1 MIKKLFYYIIIIVF
15 SILNNIYAV
24 SPKLSVHNN
33 RDMTIISVNNQIH
46 TDYGLSYPIT
56 YEFSIPQ
63 NLETL
68 NSYRK
73 FQFLQYW
80 ELIEE
85 KTDQDFF
92 NGIEAVRFDYD
103 ENIAYL
109 SVGFSSV
116 SDSIFIKF
124 TDVDNNDINVSY
136 IGTSSYY
143 DNRKAVVTITGDDWA
158 DYCNEKFVQ
167 SCQNFR
173 SYNLWYSVAVITGSG
188 WNQNSWEDI
197 QNELDLGLIEVV
209 SHSRTHPYTPYIDVE
224 GEVLGSKQDLFDN
237 LELSGHNSSGDNEY
251 IYAWVAPYG
260 DYDDAIDTMT
270 SIGKYLVS
278 RLFYWDDNDFSEWN
292 DELLK
297 FNPTGASIEVGSSYY
312 WGSTNIN
319 ELNGTFDNVVESNGI
334 YHLMTHPNILQ
345 WDEDFTWDH
354 IEHISNKKDIW
365 YVGFGHLYL
374 YRFLAQYQEYN
385 LNNNDKV
392 NLVPNDFK
400 IIQNYPNP
408 FNPITTMK
416 YNLPKET
423 HVKITVYDIIGRE
436 IKNLINTNQTSGY
449 KSIIWDGTNDYG
461 EMVSGGMYFYTL
473 NTNTF
478 SETKKMILLK

>member
-1 MIKKLFYYIIIIVF
+1 MRKKLFDYILIIIF
-15 SILNNIYAV
+15 SVLNNLYAI
-24 SPKLSVHNN
+24 SPKISIDNN

-46 TDYGLSYPIT
+46 TDYGLSYPVT
-56 YEFSIPQ
+56 YEFSLPE
-63 NLETL
+63 NLENL
-68 NSYRK
+68 NGYRK

-80 ELIEE
+80 DLIEE

-209 SHSRTHPYTPYIDVE
+209 SQE
-224 GEVLGSKQDLFDN
+224 F
-237 LELSGHNSSGDNEY
+237 
-251 IYAWVAPYG
+251 
-260 DYDDAIDTMT
+260 
-270 SIGKYLVS
+270 
-278 RLFYWDDNDFSEWN
+278 
-292 DELLK
+292 LLNQGLWEK
-297 FNPTGASIEVGSSYY
+297 F
-312 WGSTNIN
+312 
-319 ELNGTFDNVVESNGI
+319 
-334 YHLMTHPNILQ
+334 HQ
-345 WDEDFTWDH
+345 
-354 IEHISNKKDIW
+354 
-365 YVGFGHLYL
+365 
-374 YRFLAQYQEYN
+374 FL
-385 LNNNDKV
+385 
-392 NLVPNDFK
+392 
-400 IIQNYPNP
+400 
-408 FNPITTMK
+408 
-416 YNLPKET
+416 
-423 HVKITVYDIIGRE
+423 
-436 IKNLINTNQTSGY
+436 
-449 KSIIWDGTNDYG
+449 
-461 EMVSGGMYFYTL
+461 
-473 NTNTF
+473 
-478 SETKKMILLK
+478 